1 MNRFKLTK
9 IIHIRPFVYFKLTRL
24 LEIWKQIAE
33 YLNYNFATNKQ
44 EILCMEFLKFLAD
57 NSQSKWDILY
67 LEETMDEIQL
77 LDNKK
82 NKVRCISK
90 NDEIGI
96 LVNLI
101 MFSPKRLIVSCLN
114 SLSEK
119 VSGLISYIFEDKLSV
134 II

>member
-1 MNRFKLTK
+1 
-9 IIHIRPFVYFKLTRL
+9 
-24 LEIWKQIAE
+24 
-33 YLNYNFATNKQ
+33 
-44 EILCMEFLKFLAD
+44 
-57 NSQSKWDILY
+57 
-67 LEETMDEIQL
+67 MDEIQL